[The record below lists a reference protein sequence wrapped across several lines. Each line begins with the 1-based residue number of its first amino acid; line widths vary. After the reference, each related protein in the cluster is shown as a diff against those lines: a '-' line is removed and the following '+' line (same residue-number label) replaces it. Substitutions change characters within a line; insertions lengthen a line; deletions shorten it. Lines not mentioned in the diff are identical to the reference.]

1 MSDFSNATQKRI
13 FNTIW
18 NLADKY
24 DFFPPFTGYD
34 LRGNPDFYFNM
45 IIGLSVKYYGKEN
58 INSLFDFWKGSAKQE
73 TYDFLTWMALEDLLF
88 RKEVK
93 KRPVLNDLRKVYAK
107 NFLMDRND
115 LFRRKLALHNVLVFN
130 VQTQRMKDIL
140 NIKKN
145 PLKGRDRKIYDS
157 LIFKEDIEF
166 IDFKNSLVDTYK
178 KFLKFKPDKKPNKA
192 SNIIRKS
199 FSKVNFYPLERST
212 KPSYVFS
219 ENKSENKSSFYSFI
233 YSISNRNSLKE
244 EQKIEKLFGK
254 SMLPKNEYL
263 DTIDKYCTDSHK
275 KSRLWFT
282 KFNYDSK
289 KISDDNAEKLA
300 IEQNKKKFQENRL
313 NYNKQIRELSRKIN
327 SSLISNTQ
335 SYDLISDHGN
345 LIGNIAWK
353 SKLPNENHIFS
364 IKSTREVSS
373 MSIDLLIDGS
383 ASLLSYQQD
392 LAIQAYILARSLEIC
407 NIPIRITTYC
417 SVNNYTILTI
427 LKDFDESPSK
437 DKIFSYHAQGWNRDG
452 LAFRGFQKLL
462 EKRQRRNHLLLIMSD
477 ASPSD
482 IKPLYTKTFTINKS
496 YDGKDA
502 LLDSKKELDA
512 IRKQRINIAA
522 IINSNNSDKDN
533 ETIKNATF
541 LYKNRFAKIDSALN
555 FSNAAS
561 RLIKN
566 EIRRTE
572 KNNYL

>member
-58 INSLFDFWKGSAKQE
+58 MKSLFDTWQGSFKQE

-93 KRPVLNDLRKVYAK
+93 ERPVLSNLRKTYAN
-107 NFLMDRND
+107 NFLVDRNE
-115 LFRRKLALHNVLVFN
+115 LFRRKLALYNVLAFN
-130 VQTQRMKDIL
+130 IQTQRMKDIL
-140 NIKKN
+140 NIKKGS
-145 PLKGRDRKIYDS
+145 LKGKDRKIYDS
-157 LIFKEDIEF
+157 LILPEDIEF
-166 IDFKNSLVDTYK
+166 IDLKNSLVDTYK
-178 KFLKFKPDKKPNKA
+178 KFLNFKPDKKTNKA
-192 SNIIRKS
+192 SNLMRKGL
-199 FSKVNFYPLERST
+199 SKVNFYPLERST

-219 ENKSENKSSFYSFI
+219 ENKSEYKSSFTSFI

-244 EQKIEKLFGK
+244 EQKIEKTFGK
-254 SMLPKNEYL
+254 LIFSKKEYL
-263 DTIDKYCTDSHK
+263 EIIGKYCTDSHK

-282 KFNYDSK
+282 KFKYNNK
-289 KISDDNAEKLA
+289 NLTDDNAEKLA

-313 NYNKQIRELSRKIN
+313 NYNKQIRDLSRKIN
-327 SSLISNTQ
+327 SSLISNTK
-335 SYDLISDHGN
+335 SYDLVSDHGN
-345 LIGNIAWK
+345 LMGNIAWK

-364 IKSTREVSS
+364 IKTTREVSS

-407 NIPIRITTYC
+407 NIPLRITTYC

-437 DKIFSYHAQGWNRDG
+437 DNIFSYHAQGWNRDG
-452 LAFRGFQKLL
+452 LAFRGFQKIL
-462 EKRQRRNHLLLIMSD
+462 EKRQRRNHLLLIMTD

-482 IKPLYTKTFTINKS
+482 IKPLYTKTFSINKS
-496 YDGKDA
+496 YDAKDA
-502 LLDSKKELDA
+502 LLDSKKELDS
-512 IRKQRINIAA
+512 IRKQGINIAA
-522 IINSNNSDKDN
+522 IINSNTNDKDDQS
-533 ETIKNATF
+533 IKNATF

-566 EIRRTE
+566 EINRVE
-572 KNNYL
+572 KLD